1 MIRRFQDYDDTQAA
15 YCQGSCNHDDL
26 MLIQS
31 NLCQIKF
38 PNDRSE
44 SDCEMK
50 LCMPISEEK

>member
-1 MIRRFQDYDDTQAA
+1 MIRRFQDYDDPQAA

-38 PNDRSE
+38 PNDK